1 MSTVSSIRRSSK
13 STDVSLAYQPEIP
26 ADLNRDIR
34 ESMASAN
41 KDNCSSYRVNSVSK
55 ALDVLGC
62 VVENGYD
69 TTLAEVARELRLP
82 KPTAFRYLQT
92 LVASGY
98 VSRHQG
104 ANTYSVG
111 PKFSALARRS
121 EVLRRLKMA
130 SRPEIERVAAL
141 FGQTVNLGILED
153 GGIVYLDMVELRR
166 YPEIKARVGSQDAV
180 HATALGKAIIAHLPE
195 SERRLW
201 LDKPLAEKTMRTIT
215 DRSRFERELTL
226 VSKRGY
232 AVDTGENEVDAMC
245 VGVPILCGP
254 GYPVA
259 AMSLTARIGRRA
271 AISEKCVTQELLNS
285 AATVSSELNRTP
297 WFEYISVRSPSLADS

>member
-1 MSTVSSIRRSSK
+1 
-13 STDVSLAYQPEIP
+13 
-26 ADLNRDIR
+26 
-34 ESMASAN
+34 MASAN
-41 KDNCSSYRVNSVSK
+41 KDNCSPYRVNSLFK
-55 ALDVLGC
+55 ALAVLGS

-82 KPTAFRYLQT
+82 KSTAFRYLQT
-92 LVASGY
+92 LVASGF
-98 VSRHQG
+98 VCRHQDSD
-104 ANTYSVG
+104 TYSVG

-121 EVLRRLKMA
+121 EALCRLKTA
-130 SRPEIERVAAL
+130 ARPEIERVAAL

-153 GGIVYLDMVELRR
+153 GGIVYLDMVESRR
-166 YPEIKARVGSQDAV
+166 CPEIKARVGRQDAV

-201 LDKPLAEKTMRTIT
+201 LDKPLAEKTLRTIT
-215 DRSRFERELTL
+215 NRSRLERELTL
-226 VSKRGY
+226 VSERGY
-232 AVDTGENEVDAMC
+232 AVDTGENEDDAMC

-271 AISEKCVTQELLNS
+271 AISEESVTQELQHS
-285 AATVSSELNRTP
+285 AATVSSILNRMP
-297 WFEYISVRSPSLADS
+297 WLEHENVGSSSLANS